1 MNQHAVGAGPGVA
14 VVLSVILDT
23 VTSVF
28 PAVCPSFVH
37 RIILKAIWNCG
48 KYIKKIATP

>member
-1 MNQHAVGAGPGVA
+1 MNQHAVGAGPGVT

-28 PAVCPSFVH
+28 PAVCPSFMH
-37 RIILKAIWNCG
+37 RIILRPYRAMENTLRK
-48 KYIKKIATP
+48 